1 MRMIAWRADG
11 CSSHL
16 GVSPGPSGQARVR
29 RTELAEPLLR
39 PPLPL
44 LRYPAAVDGQWRSG
58 HLVGRGRAEEDGEAD
73 DLLRRREVLRRRLLL
88 DQFQPRRLI
97 APVLGLGAVIDLLLH
112 KRRQHPAPLGKEP
125 DRDGGWTYGSNPGE
139 A

>member
-58 HLVGRGRAEEDGEAD
+58 PLVGPGRAEEDGEAA
-73 DLLRRREVLRRRLLL
+73 DLLRRREVLRRRVLLA
-88 DQFQPRRLI
+88 QFQPHRLM
-97 APVLGLGAVIDLLLH
+97 APVLGLVAAIELLSHQRLHAHAGASAV
-112 KRRQHPAPLGKEP
+112 A
-125 DRDGGWTYGSNPGE
+125 GSE
-139 A
+139 L